1 MLTYQ
6 VRERYF
12 KLNSKVEL
20 KFPSDVQIEFVFK
33 PLQPFGAGFDGG
45 ETFVEKGG
53 AQFLFNANMGRGCMK
68 SNLPLSPLNVQ
79 FNHKEVKISVKGN
92 LVSITHRVENLRE
105 LDALIQSLFFS
116 LPMVLNVEFIDPPYI
131 ERVAGKIGTARFAWE
146 LPHWNCYIDSTTQ
159 ELQEQKAYD
168 SFQRYLLMEDYGGHR
183 LFAAMHYFHVACRLR
198 RSGVSPWEFM
208 SEILLNL
215 CKVLE
220 VLFPSEGE
228 NKSMESARRELL
240 KLGFKNDEIERF
252 YIPAIALRNKVDVA
266 HVDLSIF
273 SLEHRQVLHTYT
285 EKAEIEF
292 RKLFQRL
299 FNKIGDKSYSIP
311 EYDNPKPR
319 TEAVNTIN
327 KLAGFLDHKK
337 A

>member
-1 MLTYQ
+1 VLTYQ

-12 KLNSKVEL
+12 KLNQKVDL
-20 KFPSDVQIEFVFK
+20 KFPSDIQIEFVFK
-33 PLQPFGAGFDGG
+33 PLQPFGAGLDGG

-53 AQFLFNANMGRGCMK
+53 AQFLFNANTGRGCMK
-68 SNLPLSPLNVQ
+68 SNSPLSPLNVQ
-79 FNHKEVKISVKGN
+79 FNDKEKKISVKGN
-92 LVSITHRVENLRE
+92 LVSITHHVENLGE
-105 LDALIQSLFFS
+105 LDSLIQSLFFS
-116 LPMVLNVEFIDPPYI
+116 LPIVLNVEFIDPPYI
-131 ERVAGKIGTARFAWE
+131 ERVTGKIGNEQFAWE
-146 LPHWNCYIDSTTQ
+146 LPHWNCYIDPTTQ

-183 LFAAMHYFHVACRLR
+183 LFAAMHYFHIACRLR

-228 NKSMESARRELL
+228 NKSMESARKELS
-240 KLGFKNDEIERF
+240 KLGFENDEIESF

-299 FNKIGDKSYSIP
+299 FSKIEDKSYFLP
-311 EYDNPKPR
+311 EYDNLKPR

-327 KLAGFLDHKK
+327 KLAGFLNYKK